1 MIKIELDRVNGDYGF
16 EAKDAL
22 GHTVRIDTS
31 PDGGGTNFGVRP
43 MQMLLMGLGGCSG
56 IDIVSILKK
65 QRQTIDGFSMK
76 IEGEREAGKEPSIW
90 KNVTIVFELT
100 GNIDPDKA
108 KAVAGRF
115 FSIRV
120 PYLLAHALSWAWEK
134 YSQCSQGQLPPVF
147 NCRRCSAE
155 WKGNRFSNEKIRQ
168 RVGWRPSVPMQQA
181 MQAFLAQFA
190 PNRENHLNTLP
201 LNQSG
206 GY

>member
-65 QRQTIDGFSMK
+65 QRQTIESFSMK
-76 IEGEREAGKEPSIW
+76 IEGEREAGKEPSLW
-90 KNVTIVFELT
+90 KNVTVVFELT

-108 KAVAGRF
+108 KRACELSMDKYCSVAETLRRAGGDLKWEV
-115 FSIRV
+115 RV
-120 PYLLAHALSWAWEK
+120 
-134 YSQCSQGQLPPVF
+134 
-147 NCRRCSAE
+147 
-155 WKGNRFSNEKIRQ
+155 
-168 RVGWRPSVPMQQA
+168 
-181 MQAFLAQFA
+181 
-190 PNRENHLNTLP
+190 
-201 LNQSG
+201 NQKSEA
-206 GY
+206 